1 MPDPV
6 ESKENEPIVPGTP
19 AEPNTPVEPKTPK
32 EESYELVV
40 DGEKRAVTLDEMKQL
55 AQKASGADKRFQE
68 ASDLKKEAEDGI
80 RIKSLI
86 DRLSNTDTPSEAE
99 IKEIASM
106 IGVDPNE
113 FAQYLAAEEKPT
125 PADKNTPAA
134 ASNKLSKEEIVEA
147 LGFDPAEAKSILE
160 FSHQRHIEATR
171 QKIRENSDEVVDKDE
186 IFGKMKIGDGGEDRL
201 AVVKD
206 MVAEDVLRK
215 IQDGGQFGAELVA
228 ASVQKI
234 RAHLT
239 KFGMPNK
246 LDVYPLT
253 LGLGPGGSLPSE
265 VQSENPIERISA
277 AEDDSEDNF
286 VKRAM
291 QKGLQ
296 MLRNKQ
302 SK

>member
-1 MPDPV
+1 MPEDKT
-6 ESKENEPIVPGTP
+6 EQKTEDQTEQKTEQKET
-19 AEPNTPVEPKTPK
+19 KTEEKK
-32 EESYELVV
+32 EESYTLKV
-40 DGEKRAVTLDEMKQL
+40 DGEDRVVTLEELKQL
-55 AQKASGADKRFQE
+55 ASKSAGADAKFQDAAE
-68 ASDLKKEAEDGI
+68 LKKQGEDGI

-86 DRLSNTDTPSEAE
+86 DRLSNTDTPTEAE

-113 FAQYLAAEEKPT
+113 FAQYLASEDKGA
-125 PADKNTPAA
+125 PADKTTPAG
-134 ASNKLSKEEIVEA
+134 STVKVSKEDIVAA
-147 LGFDPAEAKSILE
+147 LGFDPAEAKSILD
-160 FSHQRHIEATR
+160 FSHQEHIKSTR
-171 QKIRENSDEVVDKDE
+171 QQIRENSDSVVDKDE
-186 IFGKMKIGDGGEDRL
+186 IFGKMKIGEGGGDRL
-201 AVVKD
+201 AVVKE

-215 IQDGGQFGAELVA
+215 IQDGVPYGAELVA

-234 RAHLT
+234 RAHLV

-246 LDVYPLT
+246 PDIYPTT

-265 VQSENPIERISA
+265 VQSENPIKRVSA

-302 SK
+302 SS

>member
-1 MPDPV
+1 MP
-6 ESKENEPIVPGTP
+6 EPIVD
-19 AEPNTPVEPKTPK
+19 VEPGKTVVPVVPVVPEPPK
-32 EESYELVV
+32 EQSFELTV
-40 DGEKRAVTLDEMKQL
+40 DGEKRMVTLDEMKQL
-55 AQKASGADKRFQE
+55 AQKASGADKRFQD
-68 ASDLKKEAEDGI
+68 ASELKKQGEDGI

-86 DRLSNTDTPSEAE
+86 DRLSNTDTPSESE

-113 FAQYLAAEEKPT
+113 FAQYLAAEGKET
-125 PADKNTPAA
+125 PAPKATPAVP
-134 ASNKLSKEEIVEA
+134 ASKMSKEDIA
-147 LGFDPAEAKSILE
+147 TLLGFDPAEAKSILE
-160 FSHQRHIEATR
+160 YSHQEHIKSVR
-171 QKIRENSDEVVDKDE
+171 QQIRDNSDSVVDKDE
-186 IFGKMKIGDGGEDRL
+186 IFGKMKIGEGGGDRL
-201 AVVKD
+201 AVVKE

-215 IQDGGQFGAELVA
+215 IQDGMPFGAELVA

-246 LDVYPLT
+246 PDLYPLT

-265 VQSENPIERISA
+265 VQSENPIKRLSA
-277 AEDDSEDNF
+277 AEDEGEDNF

-296 MLRNKQ
+296 MLRNRKP
-302 SK
+302 

>member
-1 MPDPV
+1 MP
-6 ESKENEPIVPGTP
+6 EPIKD
-19 AEPNTPVEPKTPK
+19 VEPGKTVVPEVPVVPEPPK
-32 EESYELVV
+32 EQSFELTV
-40 DGEKRAVTLDEMKQL
+40 DGEKRMVTLDEMKQL
-55 AQKASGADKRFQE
+55 AQKASGADKKFQD
-68 ASDLKKEAEDGI
+68 ASDLRKQGEDGI

-86 DRLSNTDTPSEAE
+86 DRLSNTDTPSESE

-113 FAQYLAAEEKPT
+113 FAQYLAAEDKTT
-125 PADKNTPAA
+125 PAPEATPTVP
-134 ASNKLSKEEIVEA
+134 ASKMSKEDIA
-147 LGFDPAEAKSILE
+147 TLLGFDPAEAKSILE
-160 FSHQRHIEATR
+160 YSHQEHIKSVR
-171 QKIRENSDEVVDKDE
+171 QQIRENSDNVVDKDE
-186 IFGKMKIGDGGEDRL
+186 IFGKMKIGEGGGDRL
-201 AVVKD
+201 AVVKE

-215 IQDGGQFGAELVA
+215 IQDGMPFGAELVA

-246 LDVYPLT
+246 PDLYPVT

-265 VQSENPIERISA
+265 VQSENPIKRLSA
-277 AEDDSEDNF
+277 ADDEGEDNF

-296 MLRNKQ
+296 MLRNRKP
-302 SK
+302 